1 MTLSDE
7 LTRADSYCEGVLKKA
22 ERSVAESYIAT
33 KLADA
38 TRALTAG
45 SPPPSSSNIPPL
57 GIYCAGK
64 PVINYVANFNWDATA
79 WDVRLPLPELAK
91 KLLEAAEKVDTDLRA
106 IVQIYT
112 DKRTAFVA
120 AERKRRCVD
129 L

>member
-1 MTLSDE
+1 MHLSDE
-7 LTRADSYCEGVLKKA
+7 LARADSYCESVLKKS

-38 TRALTAG
+38 QRALPAG
-45 SPPPSSSNIPPL
+45 APPPGTANIPPL

-64 PVINYVANFNWDATA
+64 PVVTYVANFKWDEQT
-79 WDVRLPLPELAK
+79 WDVTLPLTELSK

-106 IVQIYT
+106 IVQVYT

-120 AERKRRCVD
+120 AERKRR
-129 L
+129 